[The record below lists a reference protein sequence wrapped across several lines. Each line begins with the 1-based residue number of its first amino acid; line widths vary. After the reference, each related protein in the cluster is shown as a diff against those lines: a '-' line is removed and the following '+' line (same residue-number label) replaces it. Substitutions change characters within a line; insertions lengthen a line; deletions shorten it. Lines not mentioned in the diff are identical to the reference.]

1 MKSLRE
7 FLEDFLFNHEFGVAP
22 VTVECYYKPAISDF
36 SKFLGRDALVSDLNR
51 ESVNRWIISKQE
63 AGCPGSTI
71 RTRRSAILALWRGAW
86 VNDILPGGPDRIR
99 RIRTARKPVQAWE
112 RSEMVQLMNYFAKE
126 MRDQKLR
133 GLP

>member
-86 VNDILPGGPDRIR
+86 VNDILREGRIESVEFGPQESPCKPGSVPR
-99 RIRTARKPVQAWE
+99 WF
-112 RSEMVQLMNYFAKE
+112 SS
-126 MRDQKLR
+126 
-133 GLP
+133 